1 MPLAIKASKADS
13 SLAGKSSSKA
23 DASLDVES
31 GSAGSEPPS
40 PWAGAA
46 ACAGNG
52 KSAGSSAGGGE
63 QGRTVAVTLQHV
75 TFDVSEGRGRKRHWR
90 RLLDDVAA
98 AALPGQLVAVLG
110 PSGSGKSTLLDLLA
124 GRKTS
129 GRLDPGSAILLN
141 GQPPDAAT
149 LRRDVG
155 YVEQKETLL
164 PLLTPREMLLYTAE
178 LKHPKD
184 SPLDAKRRLV
194 DELIEQLSLEDC
206 QHTRIGGALSRGIS
220 GGEAKRCN
228 VGVSMIA
235 RPAVLLTDEPTSGLD
250 SFSAHSVVSALR
262 TLAASGISLLSTI
275 HSPPPDTFSLFH
287 RCLVLQKG
295 RVVYFGDN
303 GPAAE
308 QYFASHFPDLRCR
321 RPTEGI
327 ADFILDVT
335 SSANKQG
342 AAEAAAFADAY
353 AASDLRAQNEAA
365 IEAALAAAAVAEQA
379 ARAASRRGSRRHGR
393 AASLASTSARR
404 VQKLVGLD
412 KQGTA
417 TPWWWGLY
425 VLFRY
430 RSGRAYTQ
438 KDWLL
443 PRIIS
448 PFIPV
453 FLLVT
458 VYWSVGDDL
467 DAVHA
472 TSIAAVLFMA
482 TTSAAYGSMGL
493 VPNLVAERAIYLR
506 ERADGLYLPVTYLLY
521 KVSEELLVAS
531 CVSIPASLLVFY
543 LVRLQGSWAL
553 YWLVFLVTT
562 SVSTVLAL
570 LVGSLSSSMDVAGAA
585 LPAYTTALLYFS
597 GFLIP
602 FSKIPPW
609 WRWMAVIDYLRYSWG
624 ALMANQFAGDRNI
637 VAFGGE
643 PILNYYDLDTVNPWH
658 WLGWE
663 VIFFCAFTGLTWV
676 ALATVQHQRR

>member
-1 MPLAIKASKADS
+1 MPAAIKASKVDS
-13 SLAGKSSSKA
+13 SLAGKSSKA

-31 GSAGSEPPS
+31 GSAGSEPPAPS
-40 PWAGAA
+40 AA
-46 ACAGNG
+46 DFGNG
-52 KSAGSSAGGGE
+52 GNTRGGA
-63 QGRTVAVTLQHV
+63 QRRTVAVTLQRV
-75 TFDVSEGRGRKRHWR
+75 TFDVTEGRGRKRHWR
-90 RLLDDVAA
+90 RLLDNVTAA
-98 AALPGQLVAVLG
+98 VLPGELVAVLG

-141 GQPPDAAT
+141 GQLPTAAT

-178 LKHPKD
+178 LKHPRGR
-184 SPLDAKRRLV
+184 PLEAKCRLV

-206 QHTRIGGALSRGIS
+206 QHTRIGGDLQRGIS

-228 VGVSMIA
+228 VGVSLIA
-235 RPAVLLTDEPTSGLD
+235 RPRVLLLDEPTSGLD

-275 HSPPPDTFSLFH
+275 HSPPPDTFALFH

-308 QYFASHFPDLRCR
+308 QYFASHFPELRPR

-342 AAEAAAFADAY
+342 VAEAAAFPQTY
-353 AASDLRAQNEAA
+353 ASSDLRSQNEAA
-365 IEAALAAAAVAEQA
+365 IEAALASAAAQEEA
-379 ARAASRRGSRRHGR
+379 ARGQNPRKLSR
-393 AASLASTSARR
+393 AASLASSSARR
-404 VQKLVGLD
+404 LRRLVGLEQ
-412 KQGTA
+412 QGTA

-443 PRIIS
+443 PRIIA

-467 DAVHA
+467 DAAHA

-493 VPNLVAERAIYLR
+493 VPTLVAERAVYLR
-506 ERADGLYLPVTYLLY
+506 ERADGLYLPITYLLY
-521 KVSEELLVAS
+521 KVSEELLIAS

-553 YWLVFLVTT
+553 FWLVFLVTT

-602 FSKIPPW
+602 YSKIPPW

-643 PILNYYDLDTVNPWH
+643 PILNYYDLDTVNRWH

-663 VIFFCAFTGLTWV
+663 VIFLCAFLALTWL